1 MPSNDGSGTATLG
14 EMIHANSQA
23 ASAAAAVAVSKEAPA
38 APIIPA
44 SANEAAARLSE
55 LKADPKW
62 RDQFLSGSSTHAK
75 EMRDLQA
82 VVDKEQNT
90 QVDMAIA
97 GKLYDGIQPGGHL
110 AAVGTAEMLREANIG
125 DTAIIKQVLT
135 GGEVTP
141 QEHAAAIARKSELMA
156 DAAWTDRYLKGGAA
170 EKREMTLISI
180 VLSSPVKQGAAA

>member
-14 EMIHANSQA
+14 EMIFANHQA
-23 ASAAAAVAVSKEAPA
+23 TAATAAAAVSKDAPS

-44 SANEAAARLSE
+44 AANEAAARLSE

-62 RDQFLSGSSTHAK
+62 REQFLSGSSTHAK
-75 EMRDLQA
+75 ELRDLQA
-82 VVDKEQNT
+82 VIDKEQNT
-90 QVDMAIA
+90 QLDMAIK
-97 GKLYDGIQPGGHL
+97 GELFDGIQPGGHL

-125 DTAIIKQVLT
+125 DTAVIKQVLT

-141 QEHAAAIARKSELMA
+141 QEHAAAIARKAELMG

-180 VLSSPVKQGAAA
+180 VLSSKLKGAAA